1 VTPSLPSLWRLH
13 HEEGTAVELV
23 LEVKDLAP
31 VRRVNGVT
39 WERVELLT
47 EFLDRGGR

>member
-1 VTPSLPSLWRLH
+1 M
-13 HEEGTAVELV
+13 ELV

-47 EFLDRGGR
+47 EFLAMVDNGADTLLAHRQRWH